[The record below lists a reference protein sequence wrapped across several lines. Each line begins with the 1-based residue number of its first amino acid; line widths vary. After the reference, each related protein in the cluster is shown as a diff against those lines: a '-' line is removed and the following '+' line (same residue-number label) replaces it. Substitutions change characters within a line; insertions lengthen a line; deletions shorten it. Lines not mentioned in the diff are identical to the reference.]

1 MVEMVATLRRILALI
16 RKEFASI
23 FKDPRSRM
31 VLIGPPLIQFFV
43 FGYAATFDVKNVRY
57 AVLDE
62 DRSSESRDLLSR
74 LQGSENFECVQTLA
88 SDEEIDTVINRQR
101 ARVVVHIGPD
111 FSRNIHNGVP
121 TTVQVILDG
130 RNSNVAL
137 IALGYI
143 GTLVEQFDRELATRG
158 QTGTGGAGVLL
169 AERAWYNANL
179 QSRWFIVSGL
189 GGVISMVIVM
199 IVTGLS
205 IAREREFGTF
215 DQLLVAPFRPGEI
228 LIGKSI
234 PGMLFGLLDALLF
247 SVGAV
252 LWFEVPF
259 RGTITAL
266 LLALA
271 CFIVTIVGVGLLV
284 SALSMTMQQA
294 LLGSFVF
301 MMPAVIL
308 SGFTTPI
315 ENMPHWLQIGTHLNP
330 VRYIIRALREI
341 FLEGAGVPMIWPQ
354 LWPLLLIACV
364 TLPAAAWM
372 FRHRSQ

>member
-1 MVEMVATLRRILALI
+1 MVKMGSTLRRILALI

-23 FKDPRSRM
+23 FKDPRSRL
-31 VLIGPPLIQFFV
+31 VLIGPPLIQFFI

-62 DRSSESRDLLSR
+62 DHSSESRDLLSR

-101 ARVVVHIGPD
+101 ARLVVHIGPT
-111 FSRNIHNGVP
+111 FSRDIHNGVP
-121 TTVQVILDG
+121 TPLQVILDG

-143 GTLVEQFDRELATRG
+143 GTIVEQFDRDLAASAL
-158 QTGTGGAGVLL
+158 TGTGGGVLL
-169 AERAWYNANL
+169 EERAWYNANL

-266 LLALA
+266 VLALA
-271 CFIVTIVGVGLLV
+271 CFIITIVGVGLLV
-284 SALSMTMQQA
+284 SSLSMTMQQA

-315 ENMPHWLQIGTHLNP
+315 ENMPHWLQVGTYLNP
-330 VRYIIRALREI
+330 VRYIIQALREI

>member
-1 MVEMVATLRRILALI
+1 MAATLRRILALI

-31 VLIGPPLIQFFV
+31 VLIGPPLIQFFI

-62 DRSSESRDLLSR
+62 DHSSESRDLLSR

-88 SDEEIDTVINRQR
+88 SGEEIDTVINRQR
-101 ARVVVHIGPD
+101 AKLVVHIGPA
-111 FSRNIHNGVP
+111 FSRDIHNGVP
-121 TTVQVILDG
+121 ATVQVILDG
-130 RNSNVAL
+130 RNSNAAL

-143 GTLVEQFDRELATRG
+143 GTLVEKFNRDLAARG
-158 QTGTGGAGVLL
+158 STGAGGVSLE
-169 AERAWYNANL
+169 ERAWYNANL

-266 LLALA
+266 VLALA
-271 CFIVTIVGVGLLV
+271 CFIITIVGVGLLV

-315 ENMPHWLQIGTHLNP
+315 ENMPYWLQIGTHLNP

-354 LWPLLLIACV
+354 LWPLLVIACV